1 MEEEVMNESSVA
13 KMKVKQNVYY
23 IIIAI
28 ISFISVA
35 FLPMV
40 GSTVGL
46 EWNLPDTTVGWIV
59 WAITRLV
66 ISIIN
71 VLLFYSFMEQA
82 KLNVKD
88 NERYKEAN
96 EILLRAKKMEHEP
109 KSPARWQ
116 AEQYGKKGTKI
127 FLGSAMSVVAFGQAI
142 LSYDW
147 VSMLSMLFTI
157 VMGLI
162 FGIMQM
168 KKAETYWTTE
178 YYAYALRQQKLEQEE
193 IKEEEKQEECLQS
206 ETKNLET

>member
-1 MEEEVMNESSVA
+1 MEEEKVMDEIST
-13 KMKVKQNVYY
+13 VKIKARQNIYY
-23 IIIAI
+23 IIIGI
-28 ISFISVA
+28 ISFITVA

-46 EWNLPDTTVGWIV
+46 QWKLPDTTVGWIV
-59 WAITRLV
+59 WAVTRLV

-96 EILLRAKKMEHEP
+96 EILLRAKKREHEP
-109 KSPARWQ
+109 KSPSKWQ
-116 AEQYGKKGTKI
+116 AEQYGKKATKI

-147 VSMLSMLFTI
+147 VSMLAYIFTLA
-157 VMGLI
+157 MGLI
-162 FGIMQM
+162 FGVMQM
-168 KKAETYWTTE
+168 KKAEIYWTTE
-178 YYAYALRQQKLEQEE
+178 YYAYALKKQESE
-193 IKEEEKQEECLQS
+193 LEEKQEECLQS

>member
-1 MEEEVMNESSVA
+1 MEEEVMNESSTA
-13 KMKVKQNVYY
+13 KMKAKQNIYY
-23 IIIAI
+23 IVIAI
-28 ISFISVA
+28 ISFITVA

-46 EWNLPDTTVGWIV
+46 QWNLPNTTVGWIV
-59 WAITRLV
+59 WAVTRLV

-96 EILLRAKKMEHEP
+96 EILLRSKKKEHEP
-109 KSPARWQ
+109 KSPGKWQ
-116 AEQYGKKGTKI
+116 AEQYGKKATKI

-147 VSMLSMLFTI
+147 ISMLSYIFTLA
-157 VMGLI
+157 MGLI
-162 FGIMQM
+162 FGVMQM

-178 YYAYALRQQKLEQEE
+178 YYAYALKKQESE
-193 IKEEEKQEECLQS
+193 LEEKQEECLQS
-206 ETKNLET
+206 ETKNLEI

>member
-1 MEEEVMNESSVA
+1 MEEEVMNESSTA
-13 KMKVKQNVYY
+13 KMKAKQNIYY

-28 ISFISVA
+28 ISFITVA

-46 EWNLPDTTVGWIV
+46 QWNLPDTTVGWIV
-59 WAITRLV
+59 WAVTRLV

-96 EILLRAKKMEHEP
+96 EILLKSKKKEHEP
-109 KSPARWQ
+109 KSPSKWQ
-116 AEQYGKKGTKI
+116 AEQYGKKATKI

-147 VSMLSMLFTI
+147 VSMLSYIFTLA
-157 VMGLI
+157 MGLI
-162 FGIMQM
+162 FGVMQM

-178 YYAYALRQQKLEQEE
+178 YYAYALKKQESE
-193 IKEEEKQEECLQS
+193 LEEKQEECLQS
-206 ETKNLET
+206 ETKNLEI

>member
-1 MEEEVMNESSVA
+1 MEEEVMNESSTA
-13 KMKVKQNVYY
+13 KMKARQNIYY

-28 ISFISVA
+28 ISFITVA

-46 EWNLPDTTVGWIV
+46 QWNLPDTTVGWIV
-59 WAITRLV
+59 WTVTRLV

-96 EILLRAKKMEHEP
+96 EILLRAKKREHEP
-109 KSPARWQ
+109 KSPAKWQ

-157 VMGLI
+157 VMGII
-162 FGIMQM
+162 FSIMQM

-178 YYAYALRQQKLEQEE
+178 YYAYALKKQESE
-193 IKEEEKQEECLQS
+193 LEEKQEECLQS

>member
-1 MEEEVMNESSVA
+1 MEEEVMNESSTA
-13 KMKVKQNVYY
+13 KMKAKQNIYY

-40 GSTVGL
+40 GSTIGL

-59 WAITRLV
+59 WAVTRLV

-96 EILLRAKKMEHEP
+96 EILLRAKKREHEP
-109 KSPARWQ
+109 KSPAKWQ

-147 VSMLSMLFTI
+147 VSMLSML
-157 VMGLI
+157 LP
-162 FGIMQM
+162 
-168 KKAETYWTTE
+168 
-178 YYAYALRQQKLEQEE
+178 
-193 IKEEEKQEECLQS
+193 S
-206 ETKNLET
+206 

>member
-1 MEEEVMNESSVA
+1 MEEEEVMNESSTA
-13 KMKVKQNVYY
+13 RMKARQNIYY

-28 ISFISVA
+28 ISFITVA

-46 EWNLPDTTVGWIV
+46 QWNLPDTTVGWIV
-59 WAITRLV
+59 WTVTRLV

-88 NERYKEAN
+88 NERYKQAN
-96 EILLRAKKMEHEP
+96 EILLKSKKKEHEP
-109 KSPARWQ
+109 KSPSKWQ
-116 AEQYGKKGTKI
+116 AEQYGKKATKI

-147 VSMLSMLFTI
+147 VSMLSYIFTLA
-157 VMGLI
+157 MGLI
-162 FGIMQM
+162 FGVMQM

-178 YYAYALRQQKLEQEE
+178 YYAYALKKQESE
-193 IKEEEKQEECLQS
+193 LEEKQEECLQS

>member
-1 MEEEVMNESSVA
+1 MEEEKVMDEIST
-13 KMKVKQNVYY
+13 VKIKARQNIYY
-23 IIIAI
+23 IIIGI
-28 ISFISVA
+28 ISFITVA

-46 EWNLPDTTVGWIV
+46 QWKLPDTTVGWIV
-59 WAITRLV
+59 WAVTRLV
-66 ISIIN
+66 ISTIN

-96 EILLRAKKMEHEP
+96 EILLKSKKKEHEP
-109 KSPARWQ
+109 KSPSKWQ
-116 AEQYGKKGTKI
+116 AEQYGKKATKI

-147 VSMLSMLFTI
+147 VSMLAYIFTLA
-157 VMGLI
+157 MGLI
-162 FGIMQM
+162 FGVMQM
-168 KKAETYWTTE
+168 KKAEIYWTTE
-178 YYAYALRQQKLEQEE
+178 YYAYALKKQESE
-193 IKEEEKQEECLQS
+193 LEEKQEECLQS

>member
-1 MEEEVMNESSVA
+1 MEDEVMNESSTA
-13 KMKVKQNVYY
+13 KMKARQNIYY

-28 ISFISVA
+28 ISFITVA

-46 EWNLPDTTVGWIV
+46 QWNLPNTTVGWIV
-59 WAITRLV
+59 WAVTRLV

-96 EILLRAKKMEHEP
+96 EILLKSKIKEHEP
-109 KSPARWQ
+109 KSPSKWQ
-116 AEQYGKKGTKI
+116 AEQYGRKATKI

-147 VSMLSMLFTI
+147 VSMLAYIFTLA
-157 VMGLI
+157 MGLI
-162 FGIMQM
+162 FGVMQM
-168 KKAETYWTTE
+168 KKAEIYWTTE
-178 YYAYALRQQKLEQEE
+178 YYAYALKKQESE
-193 IKEEEKQEECLQS
+193 LEEKQEECLQS

>member
-1 MEEEVMNESSVA
+1 MEEEVMNESSTA
-13 KMKVKQNVYY
+13 RMKARQNIYY

-28 ISFISVA
+28 ISFITVA

-46 EWNLPDTTVGWIV
+46 QWNLPDTTVGWIV
-59 WAITRLV
+59 WTVTRLV

-88 NERYKEAN
+88 NERYIQAN
-96 EILLRAKKMEHEP
+96 EILLKSKKKEHEP
-109 KSPARWQ
+109 KSPAKWQ
-116 AEQYGKKGTKI
+116 AEQYGKKATKI

-147 VSMLSMLFTI
+147 VSMLSYLFTLA
-157 VMGLI
+157 MGLI
-162 FGIMQM
+162 FGVMQM
-168 KKAETYWTTE
+168 KKAEAYWTTE
-178 YYAYALRQQKLEQEE
+178 YYAYALKKQESE
-193 IKEEEKQEECLQS
+193 LLEEKQEECLQS

>member
-1 MEEEVMNESSVA
+1 MEEEVMNESSTA
-13 KMKVKQNVYY
+13 RMKARQNIYY

-28 ISFISVA
+28 ISFITVA

-46 EWNLPDTTVGWIV
+46 QWNLPDTTVGWIV
-59 WAITRLV
+59 WTVTRLV

-88 NERYKEAN
+88 NERYKQAN
-96 EILLRAKKMEHEP
+96 EILLKSKKKEHEP
-109 KSPARWQ
+109 KSPSKWQ
-116 AEQYGKKGTKI
+116 AEQYGKKATKI

-147 VSMLSMLFTI
+147 VSMLSYIFTLA
-157 VMGLI
+157 MGLI
-162 FGIMQM
+162 FGVMQM

-178 YYAYALRQQKLEQEE
+178 YYAYALKKQESE
-193 IKEEEKQEECLQS
+193 LEEKQEECLQS

>member
-1 MEEEVMNESSVA
+1 MEEEVMNESSTA
-13 KMKVKQNVYY
+13 RMKARQNIYY

-28 ISFISVA
+28 ISFITVA

-46 EWNLPDTTVGWIV
+46 QWNLPDTTVGWIV
-59 WAITRLV
+59 WAVTRLV

-96 EILLRAKKMEHEP
+96 EILLKSKKKEHEP
-109 KSPARWQ
+109 KSPSKWQ
-116 AEQYGKKGTKI
+116 AEQYGKKATKI

-147 VSMLSMLFTI
+147 VSMLSYIFTLA
-157 VMGLI
+157 MGLI
-162 FGIMQM
+162 FGVMQM

-178 YYAYALRQQKLEQEE
+178 YYAYALKKQESE
-193 IKEEEKQEECLQS
+193 LEEKQEECLQS
-206 ETKNLET
+206 ETNNLET

>member
-1 MEEEVMNESSVA
+1 MEEEVMNESSTA
-13 KMKVKQNVYY
+13 RMKAKQNIYY

-28 ISFISVA
+28 ISFITVA

-46 EWNLPDTTVGWIV
+46 QWNLPDTTVGWIV
-59 WAITRLV
+59 WAVTRLV

-96 EILLRAKKMEHEP
+96 EILLKSKKKEHEP
-109 KSPARWQ
+109 KSPSKWQ
-116 AEQYGKKGTKI
+116 AEQYGKKATKI

-147 VSMLSMLFTI
+147 VSMLSYIFTLA
-157 VMGLI
+157 MGLI

-178 YYAYALRQQKLEQEE
+178 YYAYALKKQESE
-193 IKEEEKQEECLQS
+193 LEEKQEECLQS
-206 ETKNLET
+206 ETKSLET

>member
-1 MEEEVMNESSVA
+1 MEEEVMNESSTA
-13 KMKVKQNVYY
+13 KMKAKQNIYY

-40 GSTVGL
+40 GSTIGL

-59 WAITRLV
+59 WAVTRLV

-96 EILLRAKKMEHEP
+96 EILLKSKKKEHEP
-109 KSPARWQ
+109 KSPGKWQ
-116 AEQYGKKGTKI
+116 AEQYGKKATKI

-147 VSMLSMLFTI
+147 VSMLAYIFTLA
-157 VMGLI
+157 MGLI
-162 FGIMQM
+162 FGVMQM
-168 KKAETYWTTE
+168 KKAEIYWTTE
-178 YYAYALRQQKLEQEE
+178 YYAYALKKQESE
-193 IKEEEKQEECLQS
+193 LLEEKQEECLQS
-206 ETKNLET
+206 ETKSLET

>member
-1 MEEEVMNESSVA
+1 MNDSSTA
-13 KMKVKQNVYY
+13 KMKAKQNIYY

-28 ISFISVA
+28 ISFITVA

-46 EWNLPDTTVGWIV
+46 QWNLPNTTVGWIV
-59 WAITRLV
+59 WAVTRLV

-96 EILLRAKKMEHEP
+96 EILLKSKKKEHEP
-109 KSPARWQ
+109 KSPSKWQ
-116 AEQYGKKGTKI
+116 AEQYGKKATKI

-147 VSMLSMLFTI
+147 VSMLSYIFTLA
-157 VMGLI
+157 MGLI

-178 YYAYALRQQKLEQEE
+178 YYAYALKKQESE
-193 IKEEEKQEECLQS
+193 LEEKQEECLQS
-206 ETKNLET
+206 ETKSLET

>member
-1 MEEEVMNESSVA
+1 MEEEVMNESSTA
-13 KMKVKQNVYY
+13 KMKARQNIYY

-28 ISFISVA
+28 ISFITVA

-46 EWNLPDTTVGWIV
+46 QWNLPDTTVGWIV
-59 WAITRLV
+59 WAVTRLV

-88 NERYKEAN
+88 NERYQQAN
-96 EILLRAKKMEHEP
+96 EILLKSKKKEHEP
-109 KSPARWQ
+109 KSPSKWQ
-116 AEQYGKKGTKI
+116 AEQYGKKATKI

-147 VSMLSMLFTI
+147 VSMLSYIFTLA
-157 VMGLI
+157 MGLI
-162 FGIMQM
+162 FGVMQM

-178 YYAYALRQQKLEQEE
+178 YYAYAIKKQESE
-193 IKEEEKQEECLQS
+193 LLEEKQEECLQS
-206 ETKNLET
+206 ETKNLEI

>member
-1 MEEEVMNESSVA
+1 MEEEEVMNESSTA
-13 KMKVKQNVYY
+13 RMKARQNIYY

-28 ISFISVA
+28 ISFITVA

-46 EWNLPDTTVGWIV
+46 QWNLPDTTVGWIV
-59 WAITRLV
+59 WTVTRLV

-88 NERYKEAN
+88 NERYNQAN
-96 EILLRAKKMEHEP
+96 EILLKSKKKEHDP
-109 KSPARWQ
+109 KTPSKWQ
-116 AEQYGKKGTKI
+116 AEQYGKKATKI

-147 VSMLSMLFTI
+147 VSMLSYIFTLA
-157 VMGLI
+157 MGLI
-162 FGIMQM
+162 FGVMQM

-178 YYAYALRQQKLEQEE
+178 YYAYALKKQESE
-193 IKEEEKQEECLQS
+193 LEEKQEECLQS

>member
-1 MEEEVMNESSVA
+1 MEEEVMNESSTA
-13 KMKVKQNVYY
+13 KMKARQNIYY

-28 ISFISVA
+28 ISFITVA

-46 EWNLPDTTVGWIV
+46 EWNLPNTTVGWIV
-59 WAITRLV
+59 WAVTRLV

-96 EILLRAKKMEHEP
+96 EILLKSKKKEHEP
-109 KSPARWQ
+109 KSPSKWQ
-116 AEQYGKKGTKI
+116 AEQYGKKATKI

-147 VSMLSMLFTI
+147 VSMLSYLFTLA
-157 VMGLI
+157 MGLI
-162 FGIMQM
+162 FGVMQM
-168 KKAETYWTTE
+168 KKAEAYWTTE
-178 YYAYALRQQKLEQEE
+178 YYAYALKKQESE
-193 IKEEEKQEECLQS
+193 LEEKQEECLQS
-206 ETKNLET
+206 ETKSLET

>member
-1 MEEEVMNESSVA
+1 MGEEVMNESSTA
-13 KMKVKQNVYY
+13 RMKARQNIYY

-28 ISFISVA
+28 ISFITVA

-46 EWNLPDTTVGWIV
+46 QWNLPDTTVGWIV
-59 WAITRLV
+59 WAVTRLV

-96 EILLRAKKMEHEP
+96 EILLKSKKKEHEP
-109 KSPARWQ
+109 KSPSKWQ
-116 AEQYGKKGTKI
+116 AEQYGKKATKI

-147 VSMLSMLFTI
+147 VSMLSYIFTLA
-157 VMGLI
+157 MGLI
-162 FGIMQM
+162 FGVMQM

-178 YYAYALRQQKLEQEE
+178 YYAYALKKQESE
-193 IKEEEKQEECLQS
+193 LEEKQEECLQS
-206 ETKNLET
+206 ETNNLET

>member
-1 MEEEVMNESSVA
+1 MEEEVMNESSTA
-13 KMKVKQNVYY
+13 KMKARQNIYY

-28 ISFISVA
+28 ISFITVA

-46 EWNLPDTTVGWIV
+46 QWNLPDTTVGWIV
-59 WAITRLV
+59 WAVTRLV

-88 NERYKEAN
+88 NERYKQAN
-96 EILLRAKKMEHEP
+96 EILLKSKNKEHEP
-109 KSPARWQ
+109 KSPSKWQ
-116 AEQYGKKGTKI
+116 AEQYGKKATKI

-147 VSMLSMLFTI
+147 VSMLSYIFTLA
-157 VMGLI
+157 MGLI
-162 FGIMQM
+162 FGVMQM

-178 YYAYALRQQKLEQEE
+178 YYAYALKKQESE
-193 IKEEEKQEECLQS
+193 LEEKQEECLQS

>member
-1 MEEEVMNESSVA
+1 MEEEVMNESSTA
-13 KMKVKQNVYY
+13 KMKAKQNIYY
-23 IIIAI
+23 IVIAI
-28 ISFISVA
+28 ISFITVA

-46 EWNLPDTTVGWIV
+46 EWNLPNTTVGWIV
-59 WAITRLV
+59 WAVTRLV

-96 EILLRAKKMEHEP
+96 EILLKSKKKEHEP
-109 KSPARWQ
+109 KSPGKWQ
-116 AEQYGKKGTKI
+116 AEQYGKKATKI

-147 VSMLSMLFTI
+147 VSMLSYLFTLA
-157 VMGLI
+157 MGLI
-162 FGIMQM
+162 FGVMQM

-178 YYAYALRQQKLEQEE
+178 YYAYALKKQESE
-193 IKEEEKQEECLQS
+193 LEEKQEECLQS
-206 ETKNLET
+206 ETKNLEI

>member
-1 MEEEVMNESSVA
+1 MEEEVMNESSTA
-13 KMKVKQNVYY
+13 KMKARQNIYY

-28 ISFISVA
+28 ISFITVA

-46 EWNLPDTTVGWIV
+46 QWNLPDTTVGWIV
-59 WAITRLV
+59 WTVTRLV

-96 EILLRAKKMEHEP
+96 EILLKSKKKEHEP
-109 KSPARWQ
+109 KSPSKWQ
-116 AEQYGKKGTKI
+116 AEQYGKKATKI

-147 VSMLSMLFTI
+147 VSMLSYIFTLA
-157 VMGLI
+157 MGLI

-178 YYAYALRQQKLEQEE
+178 YYAYALKKQESE
-193 IKEEEKQEECLQS
+193 LEEKQEECLQS
-206 ETKNLET
+206 ETKSLET

>member
-1 MEEEVMNESSVA
+1 MEEEVMNESSTA
-13 KMKVKQNVYY
+13 KMKAKQNIYY

-28 ISFISVA
+28 ISFITVA

-46 EWNLPDTTVGWIV
+46 QWNLPDTTVGWIV
-59 WAITRLV
+59 WAVTRLV

-88 NERYKEAN
+88 NERYKQAN
-96 EILLRAKKMEHEP
+96 EILLKSKKKEHEP
-109 KSPARWQ
+109 KSPSKWQ
-116 AEQYGKKGTKI
+116 AEQYGKKATKI

-147 VSMLSMLFTI
+147 VSMLAYIFTLA
-157 VMGLI
+157 MGLI
-162 FGIMQM
+162 FGVMQM

-178 YYAYALRQQKLEQEE
+178 YYAYALKKQESE
-193 IKEEEKQEECLQS
+193 LEEKQEECLQS

>member
-1 MEEEVMNESSVA
+1 MEEEVMNESSTA
-13 KMKVKQNVYY
+13 KMKARQNIYY

-28 ISFISVA
+28 ISFITVA

-96 EILLRAKKMEHEP
+96 EILLKSKKKEHEP
-109 KSPARWQ
+109 KSPGKWQ
-116 AEQYGKKGTKI
+116 AEQYGKKATKI

-147 VSMLSMLFTI
+147 VSMLSYLFTLA
-157 VMGLI
+157 MGLI
-162 FGIMQM
+162 FGVMQM

-178 YYAYALRQQKLEQEE
+178 YYAYALKKQESE
-193 IKEEEKQEECLQS
+193 LEEKQEECLQS
-206 ETKNLET
+206 ETKNLEI

>member
-1 MEEEVMNESSVA
+1 
-13 KMKVKQNVYY
+13 
-23 IIIAI
+23 
-28 ISFISVA
+28 
-35 FLPMV
+35 MV

-46 EWNLPDTTVGWIV
+46 QWNLPDTTVGWIV
-59 WAITRLV
+59 WAVTRLV

-88 NERYKEAN
+88 NERYKQAN
-96 EILLRAKKMEHEP
+96 EILLKSKKKEHEP
-109 KSPARWQ
+109 KSPSKWQ
-116 AEQYGKKGTKI
+116 AEQYGKKATKI

-147 VSMLSMLFTI
+147 VSMLSYIFTLA
-157 VMGLI
+157 MGLI
-162 FGIMQM
+162 FGVMQM

-178 YYAYALRQQKLEQEE
+178 YYAYALKKQESE
-193 IKEEEKQEECLQS
+193 LEEKQEECLQS

>member
-1 MEEEVMNESSVA
+1 MEEEVMNESSTA
-13 KMKVKQNVYY
+13 KMKARQNIYY

-28 ISFISVA
+28 ISFITVA

-46 EWNLPDTTVGWIV
+46 QWNLPDTTVGWIV
-59 WAITRLV
+59 WAVTRLV

-96 EILLRAKKMEHEP
+96 EILLKSKKKEHEP
-109 KSPARWQ
+109 KSPGKWQ
-116 AEQYGKKGTKI
+116 AEQYGKKATKI

-147 VSMLSMLFTI
+147 VSMLAYIFTLA
-157 VMGLI
+157 MGLI
-162 FGIMQM
+162 FGVMQM
-168 KKAETYWTTE
+168 KKAEIYWTTE
-178 YYAYALRQQKLEQEE
+178 YYAYALKKQESE
-193 IKEEEKQEECLQS
+193 LLEEKQEECLQS

>member
-1 MEEEVMNESSVA
+1 MEEEVMNESSTA
-13 KMKVKQNVYY
+13 KMKAKQNIYY

-28 ISFISVA
+28 ISFITVA

-46 EWNLPDTTVGWIV
+46 QWNLPDTTVGWIV
-59 WAITRLV
+59 WAVTRLV

-88 NERYKEAN
+88 NERYQQAN
-96 EILLRAKKMEHEP
+96 EILLKSKKKEHEP
-109 KSPARWQ
+109 KSPSKWQ
-116 AEQYGKKGTKI
+116 AEQYGKKATKI

-147 VSMLSMLFTI
+147 VSMLSYLFTLA
-157 VMGLI
+157 MGLI
-162 FGIMQM
+162 FGVMQM
-168 KKAETYWTTE
+168 KKAEAYWTTE
-178 YYAYALRQQKLEQEE
+178 YYAYALKKQESE
-193 IKEEEKQEECLQS
+193 LLEEKQEECLQS

>member
-1 MEEEVMNESSVA
+1 MEEEVMNESSTA
-13 KMKVKQNVYY
+13 KMKAKQNIYY

-28 ISFISVA
+28 ISFITVA

-46 EWNLPDTTVGWIV
+46 QWNLPDTTVGWIV
-59 WAITRLV
+59 WAVTRLV

-96 EILLRAKKMEHEP
+96 EILLKSKKKEHEP
-109 KSPARWQ
+109 KSPSKWQ
-116 AEQYGKKGTKI
+116 AEQYGKKATKI
-127 FLGSAMSVVAFGQAI
+127 FLGSAISVVAFGQAI

-147 VSMLSMLFTI
+147 VSMLSYIFTLA
-157 VMGLI
+157 MGLI

-178 YYAYALRQQKLEQEE
+178 YYAYALKKQESE
-193 IKEEEKQEECLQS
+193 LEEKQEECLQS
-206 ETKNLET
+206 ETKSLET

>member
-1 MEEEVMNESSVA
+1 MEEEVMNESSTA
-13 KMKVKQNVYY
+13 KMKARQNIYY
-23 IIIAI
+23 IIIAV
-28 ISFISVA
+28 ISFITVA

-46 EWNLPDTTVGWIV
+46 QWNLPDTTVGWIV
-59 WAITRLV
+59 WAVTRLV

-96 EILLRAKKMEHEP
+96 EILLKSKKKEHEP
-109 KSPARWQ
+109 KSPSKWQ
-116 AEQYGKKGTKI
+116 AEQYGKKATKI

-147 VSMLSMLFTI
+147 VSMLSYIFTLA
-157 VMGLI
+157 MGLI
-162 FGIMQM
+162 FGVMQM

-178 YYAYALRQQKLEQEE
+178 YYAYALKKQESE
-193 IKEEEKQEECLQS
+193 LEEKQEECLQS

>member
-1 MEEEVMNESSVA
+1 MEEEVMNESSTA
-13 KMKVKQNVYY
+13 KMKARQNIYY

-28 ISFISVA
+28 ISFIVVA

-46 EWNLPDTTVGWIV
+46 QWNLPDTTVGWIV
-59 WAITRLV
+59 WAVTRLV

-96 EILLRAKKMEHEP
+96 EILLKSKKKEHEP
-109 KSPARWQ
+109 KSPSKWQ
-116 AEQYGKKGTKI
+116 AEQYGKKATKI

-147 VSMLSMLFTI
+147 VSMLSYIFTLA
-157 VMGLI
+157 MGLI
-162 FGIMQM
+162 FGVMQM

-178 YYAYALRQQKLEQEE
+178 YYAYALKKQESE
-193 IKEEEKQEECLQS
+193 LLEEKQEECLQS
-206 ETKNLET
+206 ETKNLEI

>member
-1 MEEEVMNESSVA
+1 MEEEVMNESSTA
-13 KMKVKQNVYY
+13 KMKARQNIYY

-28 ISFISVA
+28 ISFITVA

-46 EWNLPDTTVGWIV
+46 QWNLPDTTVGWIV
-59 WAITRLV
+59 WTVTRLV

-88 NERYKEAN
+88 NERYIQAN
-96 EILLRAKKMEHEP
+96 EILLKSKKKEHEP
-109 KSPARWQ
+109 KSPSKWQ
-116 AEQYGKKGTKI
+116 AEQYGKKATKI

-147 VSMLSMLFTI
+147 VSMLSYLFTLA
-157 VMGLI
+157 MGLI
-162 FGIMQM
+162 FGVMQM
-168 KKAETYWTTE
+168 KKAEAYWTTE
-178 YYAYALRQQKLEQEE
+178 YYAYALKKQESE
-193 IKEEEKQEECLQS
+193 LLEEKQEECLQS

>member
-1 MEEEVMNESSVA
+1 MEEEKVMDEIST
-13 KMKVKQNVYY
+13 VKIKARQNIYY
-23 IIIAI
+23 IIIGI
-28 ISFISVA
+28 ISFITVA

-46 EWNLPDTTVGWIV
+46 QWKLPDTTVGWIV
-59 WAITRLV
+59 WAVTRLV
-66 ISIIN
+66 ISTIN

-96 EILLRAKKMEHEP
+96 EILLKSKKKEHEP
-109 KSPARWQ
+109 KSPSKWQ
-116 AEQYGKKGTKI
+116 AEQYGKKATKI

-147 VSMLSMLFTI
+147 VSMLAYIFTLA
-157 VMGLI
+157 MGLI
-162 FGIMQM
+162 FGVMQM
-168 KKAETYWTTE
+168 KKAEIYWTTE
-178 YYAYALRQQKLEQEE
+178 YYAYALKKQESE
-193 IKEEEKQEECLQS
+193 LLEEKQEECLQS

>member
-13 KMKVKQNVYY
+13 KMKAKQNVYY

-28 ISFISVA
+28 ISFITVA

-46 EWNLPDTTVGWIV
+46 EWNLPNTTVGWIV
-59 WAITRLV
+59 WAVTRLV

-88 NERYKEAN
+88 NERYKQAN
-96 EILLRAKKMEHEP
+96 EILLKSKKKEHEP
-109 KSPARWQ
+109 KSPAKWQ
-116 AEQYGKKGTKI
+116 AEQYGKKATKI

-147 VSMLSMLFTI
+147 VSMLSYLFTLA
-157 VMGLI
+157 MGLI
-162 FGIMQM
+162 FGVMQM

-178 YYAYALRQQKLEQEE
+178 YYAYALKKQESE
-193 IKEEEKQEECLQS
+193 LEEKQEECLQS

>member
-1 MEEEVMNESSVA
+1 MEEEKVMDEIST
-13 KMKVKQNVYY
+13 VKLKARQNIYY
-23 IIIAI
+23 IIIGI
-28 ISFISVA
+28 ISFITVA

-46 EWNLPDTTVGWIV
+46 EWNLPNTTVGWIV
-59 WAITRLV
+59 WAVTRLV
-66 ISIIN
+66 ISTIN

-96 EILLRAKKMEHEP
+96 EILLKSKVKEHEP
-109 KSPARWQ
+109 KSPSKWQ
-116 AEQYGKKGTKI
+116 AEQYGRKATKI

-147 VSMLSMLFTI
+147 VSMLAYIFTLA
-157 VMGLI
+157 MGLI
-162 FGIMQM
+162 FGVMQM
-168 KKAETYWTTE
+168 KKAEIYWTTE
-178 YYAYALRQQKLEQEE
+178 YYAYALKKQESE
-193 IKEEEKQEECLQS
+193 LLEEKQEECLQS

>member
-1 MEEEVMNESSVA
+1 MEEEVMNESSTA
-13 KMKVKQNVYY
+13 KMKARQNIYY

-28 ISFISVA
+28 ISFITVA

-46 EWNLPDTTVGWIV
+46 QWNLPDTTVGWIV
-59 WAITRLV
+59 WAVTRLV

-88 NERYKEAN
+88 NERYQQAN
-96 EILLRAKKMEHEP
+96 EILLKSKKKEHEP
-109 KSPARWQ
+109 KSPSKWQ
-116 AEQYGKKGTKI
+116 AEQYGKKATKI

-147 VSMLSMLFTI
+147 VSMLSYIFTLA
-157 VMGLI
+157 MGLI
-162 FGIMQM
+162 FGVMQM

-178 YYAYALRQQKLEQEE
+178 YYAYAIKKQESE
-193 IKEEEKQEECLQS
+193 LLEEKQEECLQS

>member
-1 MEEEVMNESSVA
+1 MEEEEVMNESSTA
-13 KMKVKQNVYY
+13 RMKARQNIYY

-28 ISFISVA
+28 ISFITVA

-46 EWNLPDTTVGWIV
+46 QWNLPDTTVGWIV
-59 WAITRLV
+59 WTVTRLV

-88 NERYKEAN
+88 NERYKQAN
-96 EILLRAKKMEHEP
+96 EILLKSKKKEHEP
-109 KSPARWQ
+109 KSPSKWQ
-116 AEQYGKKGTKI
+116 AEQYGKKATKI

-147 VSMLSMLFTI
+147 VSMLSYIFTLA
-157 VMGLI
+157 MGLI
-162 FGIMQM
+162 FGVMQM

-178 YYAYALRQQKLEQEE
+178 YYAYALKKQESE
-193 IKEEEKQEECLQS
+193 LEEKQEECLEEHQVI
-206 ETKNLET
+206 